1 MPATRSFTEYVQNTF
16 YNALFA
22 AAEAFVADHPD
33 SLDLGH
39 RHVRRA
45 GVPEV
50 CDISVEHVWCYNKP
64 GMRIGFDVAFSVEF
78 CVQERD
84 YHYDDCDECCDWLLA
99 ECEGDLEKKLKD
111 FVIKEI
117 KVYDGKSRKRDPL
130 DDALVPVM
138 KREDLDS
145 YAERFLEK
153 YCPEAIENPGYLDPL
168 ELAASM
174 GLMVKQAHIRKDGS
188 VFGQTCFKDC
198 EAELYDPDTDSY
210 YKEKIP
216 AGTILVDPDVVFEY
230 NLGAFNNTVVHECV
244 HWAFHR
250 KAFLLES
257 LFSDSASSIRCKVV
271 GGAAGE
277 KKDSRDWMEWQA
289 NALAPRIQMPLS
301 AFKQQIALD
310 ITALK
315 KTDSY
320 DFIDII
326 EPLIDQL
333 ALDFGVSRTAAKI
346 RMLDAGF
353 SEAAGAFIYVNGRY
367 ILPHRARA
375 GFLKRNQTFSI
386 SLRDAAIAGA
396 VNPALREMLDQ
407 GIFRYVDS
415 HLVLDSPEYIERDE
429 EENLTLT
436 HFARNHMDR
445 CCLAFDLSIKSERG
459 VLYHSECFLNRDK
472 NSEITF
478 QADFPK
484 DVKGAEDRVEV
495 LKAHIADI
503 RSVKTDDTFSGTL
516 DALINWS
523 NKTVEDIAW
532 DSGIDERTIRRYR
545 SKEDATEN
553 ITTEKIFRLC
563 IGMQLP
569 IFFSKKLFEAAQ
581 KGLRTT
587 DRDIMFLFLL
597 QQFPGITLDE
607 CNELL
612 ESMGLKPVK
621 REERKKKK

>member
-1 MPATRSFTEYVQNTF
+1 MPTTRSFTEYVQNTF

-22 AAEAFVADHPD
+22 AAQDYVVDHPG
-33 SLDLGH
+33 SLDPGH

-45 GVPEV
+45 GIPEV
-50 CDISVEHVWCYNKP
+50 CDISVEHVWCHNKP

-99 ECEGDLEKKLKD
+99 ECEGDLEKKLSD
-111 FVIKEI
+111 FVIKDVRI
-117 KVYDGKSRKRDPL
+117 YDGKARKRDPL

-138 KREDLDS
+138 KREELDS

-153 YCPEAIENPGYLDPL
+153 YCPKAIENPGYLDPL

-174 GLMVKQAHIRKDGS
+174 GLTVKQTHIRKDGS

-198 EAELYDPDTDSY
+198 EAELYDPDTDSC
-210 YKEKIP
+210 YKEQIP

-257 LFSDSASSIRCKVV
+257 LFSNSASSIRCKVV

-289 NALAPRIQMPLS
+289 NALAPRIQMPLP
-301 AFKQQIALD
+301 AFKRQIAVD
-310 ITALK
+310 IAALK
-315 KTDSY
+315 KTDDY

-353 SEAAGAFIYVNGRY
+353 SEAAGAFIYVDGRY
-367 ILPHRARA
+367 IPPHRARA
-375 GFLKRNQTFSI
+375 GFLERNQTFSI

-396 VNPALREMLDQ
+396 VNPALREMFDQ
-407 GIFRYVDS
+407 GIFRYVDA
-415 HLVLDSPEYIERDE
+415 HFVLDSPDYIERDE
-429 EENLTLT
+429 DGNLTLT

-445 CCLAFDLSIKSERG
+445 CCLVFDLSIKSERNN
-459 VLYHSECFLNRDK
+459 LYHSECFLNRDK
-472 NSEITF
+472 NSDIKF

-484 DVKGAEDRVEV
+484 EVKGAEDRAAV
-495 LKAHIADI
+495 LKAHNKDML
-503 RSVKTDDTFSGTL
+503 SVKMDGTFSGTL
-516 DALINWS
+516 DALLNWS
-523 NKTVEDIAW
+523 GRKREEIAW
-532 DSGIDERTIRRYR
+532 DAGYDTKTIWRYK
-545 SKEDATEN
+545 SDEN
-553 ITTEKIFRLC
+553 ITEEIKTETIFRLC

-569 IFFSKKLFEAAQ
+569 IFLSMRLFDAAH
-581 KGLRTT
+581 KGLRSTE
-587 DRDIMFLFLL
+587 RDIMFLHLL
-597 QQFPGITLDE
+597 MQCPGIDFDE
-607 CNELL
+607 CNKQLL
-612 ESMGLKPVK
+612 AVGLKPMV
-621 REERKKKK
+621 RETREKKK